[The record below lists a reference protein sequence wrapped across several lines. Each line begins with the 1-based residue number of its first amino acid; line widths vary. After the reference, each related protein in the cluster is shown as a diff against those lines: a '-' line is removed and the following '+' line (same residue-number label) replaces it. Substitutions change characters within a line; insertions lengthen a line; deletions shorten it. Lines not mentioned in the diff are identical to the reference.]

1 MRELLGRISALDP
14 EAGAAV
20 KVIAYFD
27 ELTGAGIEPV
37 IRGAAVLTGVPAGF
51 TRPGRGP
58 ALRADPAGQVRRTAA
73 GPDPSWCSTR
83 VGDGVLWLERATAT
97 PGPVEAMVLE
107 RAAAA
112 LRTRLEPAPDA
123 ASGRTA
129 LARALVDADLSE
141 EQRVL
146 AARRYGLA
154 PGTRARAV
162 ADHGGGVRVLAPDDP
177 PGARQAGVG
186 PVVEALALPSSWHD
200 ARRALRF
207 TARGTGADPGP
218 RVVFAE
224 ELGGLLLLADTVR
237 PGGEPVPDVAALER
251 VAREAPPLLAALDA
265 VASSPSLRAAARAQ
279 GQHHSTLQE
288 SVGRAERLLGWPVH
302 EVSGRLRLQVALAL
316 RRLYCNL

>member
-37 IRGAAVLTGVPAGF
+37 IRGAAVLTGIPAGF

-73 GPDPSWCSTR
+73 DPDPSWCSTR

-112 LRTRLEPAPDA
+112 LRTRIEPAPDA

-146 AARRYGLA
+146 AARRCGLA
-154 PGTRARAV
+154 PQARARAV

-265 VASSPSLRAAARAQ
+265 VASSSSLRAAARAQ